1 NKENRGQGF
10 ELRTDEWGAIAA
22 NKGLYLTAQTEPKA
36 QGQQLDMQG
45 AITQL
50 ENALSIAKALQN
62 AANNAQAHPADTDS
76 QQQLKAALSQ
86 LSQAGIL
93 AYAPEGIALTSDET
107 IQLSSSNTL
116 TTTSAG
122 NTDINSAKNLTLA
135 ASDAV
140 SVFAHSQGM
149 KLFANQG
156 KVEIQAQN
164 AAMDLAAKQD
174 IKIDSVD
181 GYFSITSPTEIKLI
195 CGGSYIKI
203 TPSGIELGTLGN
215 IILKCVAMQK
225 MGSANL
231 ENIMREFKQCDMKTI
246 NSALVGDAITPLT

>member
-1 NKENRGQGF
+1 
-10 ELRTDEWGAIAA
+10 RTDEWGAIAA

-76 QQQLKAALSQ
+76 QQQLKDALTQ
-86 LSQAGIL
+86 LTQSGIL

-107 IQLSSSNTL
+107 IQLSSNHTL

-164 AAMDLAAKQD
+164 AAMDIAAKQD
-174 IKIDSVD
+174 MTIDSVD
-181 GYFSITSPTEIKLI
+181 GQVSLSANNEMVLA
-195 CGGSYIKI
+195 CGGSYIKL
-203 TPSGIELGTLGN
+203 SSAGIEIGSSAN
-215 IILKCVAMQK
+215 VSLKCTAMQK
-225 MGSANL
+225 MEPATKNASSSLPGLCDGAVAEAENAQQANVRL
-231 ENIMREFKQCDMKTI
+231 K
-246 NSALVGDAITPLT
+246 